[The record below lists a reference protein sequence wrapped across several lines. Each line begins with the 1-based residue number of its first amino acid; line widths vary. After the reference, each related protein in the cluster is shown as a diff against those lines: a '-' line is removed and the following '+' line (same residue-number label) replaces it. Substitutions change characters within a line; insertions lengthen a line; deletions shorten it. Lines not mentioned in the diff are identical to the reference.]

1 MEGATA
7 AVPLPYLLTCFL
19 LAALS
24 QSPGLL
30 LANLVD
36 RPPGSRAETKARPA
50 TGTGREGRKLF
61 HARGL
66 RSHPRRWDVD
76 RFRLPGVRLLEP
88 GRRPG
93 LCELRPPAL
102 RRGETLR
109 RPARPGNDGPRT
121 RGRTLTIKARAETT
135 GGRFTLFENLVAPK
149 EGPPL
154 HRHGRED
161 EMWYILEGRFRFRA
175 DGEIFLAP
183 AGSFVFIPRG
193 TAHCL
198 QNIGDRP
205 SRILVMFTPA
215 GMERFFERHAELPPG
230 PVDPG
235 AYRAIAHDSA
245 MEVVGR
251 PLAES
256 DPL

>member
-1 MEGATA
+1 MSTASVCPACGSLSPAGAPACANCGRPLSA
-7 AVPLPYLLTCFL
+7 AARPFV
-19 LAALS
+19 
-24 QSPGLL
+24 
-30 LANLVD
+30 V
-36 RPPGSRAETKARPA
+36 PPGQ
-50 TGTGREGRKLF
+50 GTTV
-61 HARGL
+61 RG
-66 RSHPRRWDVD
+66 PV
-76 RFRLPGVRLLEP
+76 G
-88 GRRPG
+88 
-93 LCELRPPAL
+93 
-102 RRGETLR
+102 
-109 RPARPGNDGPRT
+109 GP
-121 RGRTLTIKARAETT
+121 LTIKARAETT